1 MPRVAFTTENKVEKV
16 NYDFPKLKL
25 KKGEQA
31 RVLIGLEDP
40 IVEYVHTLRKPK
52 IVDGEPVYETVER
65 GRSKEKVTVNAMDFV
80 GQPLCLGDLTVLG
93 EDGVDPK
100 HCPACA
106 AAKKNPD
113 MFQPPKRRYA
123 MHIIRYKTK
132 SGSFD
137 LVQPYSVETLVWS
150 FTDNVFNKLVDFKSE
165 WGDLKK
171 HDLMLG
177 PCTVET
183 FQQFDI
189 NVGAKAA
196 WLEGGKERAELTKE
210 TFTSNMIDD
219 LTIATGSKKKLE
231 WVEQDVDTIL
241 EAWSEVLRLEGKAPK
256 AAESS
261 SSLSSDLSSLMDS
274 DNGKDAEGWSKEA
287 PAESPAAADTVAEE
301 PDTDDLL
308 ASLGSD
314 DGAGEEKAE
323 APAESASESSDDDMN
338 FDDLLDSLK

>member
-1 MPRVAFTTENKVEKV
+1 MPRVAFTTENKVEKT

-31 RVLIGLEDP
+31 RVLVGLEDP

-65 GRSKEKVTVNAMDFV
+65 GRSKEKVTVNATDFV
-80 GQPLCLGDLTVLG
+80 GQPLCLGDLEVLG
-93 EDGVDPK
+93 ENGVDPK

-106 AAKKNPD
+106 AAVKHPD
-113 MFQPPKRRYA
+113 IFQPPRRRYA
-123 MHIIRYKTK
+123 MHVVRYKTK

-137 LVQPYSVETLVWS
+137 LVNPYSVETLVWS
-150 FTDNVFNKLVDFKSE
+150 FTDTVFNKLVDFKTE

-210 TFTSNMIDD
+210 TFKSNLIDD
-219 LTIATGSKKKLE
+219 LSIACGSKKKLE
-231 WVEQDVDTIL
+231 WVEQDIETVK
-241 EAWSEVLRLEGKAPK
+241 EAWAEVHRFEGKAS
-256 AAESS
+256 AEEDTT
-261 SSLSSDLSSLMDS
+261 SLQDDLSSLMDS
-274 DNGKDAEGWSKEA
+274 DKDDEGWAKEA
-287 PAESPAAADTVAEE
+287 PKDSPAADTVAE
-301 PDTDDLL
+301 DSDSDDDLL

-314 DGAGEEKAE
+314 DGAGEETEEKKAD
-323 APAESASESSDDDMN
+323 ESEDALD
-338 FDDLLDSLK
+338 FDDLLDSLND